1 MKTWQDFFISIENKE
16 YYKKLND
23 FLDDEYKKYVIYPSR
38 RDIFN
43 AFKLTPLENI
53 KAVIIGQDPYFNKG
67 QANGL
72 AFSVNKNIALPPSLK
87 NIYKEIELE
96 FNDINMDYNNG
107 DLSYL
112 ASQGV
117 FLINPILTVKEK
129 EPLSHNND
137 LYKEFFIDLL
147 KFIDNIDSPIVFFL
161 FGNKAKEYK
170 KYILSKNRLILETS
184 HPSPLGAN
192 KGGFF
197 KSDIFKKCNEYLK
210 ENNKNEIRWS
220 NNINNLF

>member
-16 YYKKLND
+16 YYKELNN
-23 FLDDEYKKYVIYPSR
+23 FLDEEYKNYVIYPER
-38 RDIFN
+38 KDIFN

-72 AFSVNKNIALPPSLK
+72 AFSVNKDIALPPSLK